1 MWVLLNGLPPDA
13 AVWRVEGRQWTQH
26 DEFLALI
33 AERID
38 AWGLMNARLHV
49 DKKQQKYLPK
59 KALQITRPGDRE
71 AKRDRVI
78 TDPKTIKAFFG

>member
-13 AVWRVEGRQWTQH
+13 AVWRIEGRQWTQH

-38 AWGLMNARLHV
+38 AWGLMNARLHLE
-49 DKKQQKYLPK
+49 KKKQKYLPK
-59 KALQITRPGDRE
+59 EALQITRPGEQTD
-71 AKRDRVI
+71 KRDRVI
-78 TDPKTIKAFFG
+78 TDAAAIKKFFG